1 VRISTILRNKGD
13 DVTTIDPG
21 ATLQAACDLL
31 SERRIGAV
39 LVLDANGRPVGVL
52 SERDVVRAIAQHG
65 ADALAMTVRERM
77 SSPVQT
83 CHPGDGID
91 RIMAFMTEHRI
102 RHLPVLEDGRLIGI
116 VSIGDVVKLRVD
128 TLESETRA
136 LTEYITT
143 GR

>member
-1 VRISTILRNKGD
+1 VRISTILRNKGH
-13 DVTTIDPG
+13 DVTTIDPD

-31 SERRIGAV
+31 AARRIGAA
-39 LVLDANGRPVGVL
+39 LVLDGDGRAVGVL
-52 SERDVVRAIAQHG
+52 SERDVVRAVAEQG
-65 ADALAMTVRERM
+65 AAALTMTVRERM

-83 CHPGDGID
+83 CDPTDGID
-91 RIMAFMTEHRI
+91 RVMAFMTDHRI
-102 RHLPVLEDGRLIGI
+102 RHLPVVEDGVLIGI